1 MKRRLTPKKDVVRR
15 LWVSSAGRC
24 QLEGCNVP
32 LSQNPR
38 TQTYMNRSYIAHIYG
53 AERKGPR
60 GDNDLS
66 PEELRTFE
74 NLMLLC
80 DACHRTIDREAVKE
94 YDAARLIT
102 AKAQHIAD
110 IRRLVEQASAPR
122 TQLLLVG
129 SKIGLHDVPL
139 SYRLASAAVLNTHQP
154 NDSSAIEIRI
164 KGLSLEDHQESYW
177 TIQANNLETEF
188 EKQVLSLRATGQP
201 DHFSVFA
208 LAPQALLIKLGILL
222 GDLRN
227 VSCYQLNREPAIWGW
242 RDVKGTVSHTVTRV
256 KEGNGPIA
264 LKLSLSAKIQNG
276 RVTRLLGENCT
287 IWEVTHI
294 DPNNDYLRSETDLAN
309 FRRTLRKAYSQI
321 KDYHG
326 EVGSIHVFP
335 AGPVSAMVEA
345 GRAWMPKADLPLVIY
360 DENKKSDGFIEALSI
375 NPQNHLTHV

>member
-1 MKRRLTPKKDVVRR
+1 
-15 LWVSSAGRC
+15 
-24 QLEGCNVP
+24 
-32 LSQNPR
+32 
-38 TQTYMNRSYIAHIYG
+38 MNRSYIAHIYG

-66 PEELRTFE
+66 PEELRAFD

-80 DACHRTIDREAVKE
+80 DACHRTIDREAVEE
-94 YDAARLIT
+94 YGAARLIA

-129 SKIGLHDVPL
+129 SKIGQHNVPL
-139 SYRLASAAVLNTHQP
+139 SYKLASAAVLTTHQP
-154 NDSSAIEIRI
+154 NDSSAIEIGI
-164 KGLSLEDHQESYW
+164 KGLSLDDHQESYW
-177 TIQANNLETEF
+177 IVQSNNLEAEF
-188 EKQVLSLRATGQP
+188 KKQVLSLRATGNP
-201 DHFSVFA
+201 EHFSVFA

-242 RDVKGTVSHTVTRV
+242 RDDEGAVSHTVTRV

-264 LKLSLSAKIQNG
+264 LKLSLSAKIQDG

-287 IWEVTHI
+287 IWEVTHTN
-294 DPNNDYLRSETDLAN
+294 PNNDYLRAEMDLAN
-309 FRRTLRKAYSQI
+309 FRRTIREAYSRI

-326 EVGSIHVFP
+326 EVGPIHVFP
-335 AGPVSAMVEA
+335 AGPVSTMVEA
-345 GRAWMPKADLPLVIY
+345 GRTWMPKADLPLVVY
-360 DENKKSDGFIEALSI
+360 DENKKSGGFIKALSI
-375 NPQNHLTHV
+375 TPQNHLTHV